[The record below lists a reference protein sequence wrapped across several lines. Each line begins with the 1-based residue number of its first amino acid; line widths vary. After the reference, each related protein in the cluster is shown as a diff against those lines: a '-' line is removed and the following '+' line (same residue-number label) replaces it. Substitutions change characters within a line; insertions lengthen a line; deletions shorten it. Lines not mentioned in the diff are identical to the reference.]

1 MSPDCK
7 TVLYIQELS
16 YLKIGNLQQCSD
28 NVSLVIVKLN
38 DLAYKTSLADLR
50 ESLKPPVDCLWIL

>member
-50 ESLKPPVDCLWIL
+50 ESLKPPVHCLWIL